1 MKKRTKQW
9 LAAALS
15 AQTIAAGPVLGAD
28 PNPTKGATAE
38 VVKRTANRPVS
49 VKPGTLKG
57 TVVDPA
63 TKKPWSRVSVELVDP
78 KTGKILKKTR
88 ADKKGR
94 YDLGKLDPG
103 RYVVRVNGKVELP
116 LEVAPSASVS
126 TLNIAVPKALM
137 GKVVGGLSWTTVG
150 LVGAGVATAVAV
162 PVSLSSSSDD
172 DDDDSDAAASPS

>member
-15 AQTIAAGPVLGAD
+15 AQTIAAGPALRARAEPA
-28 PNPTKGATAE
+28 PNPTAE

-57 TVVDPA
+57 TILDPA
-63 TKKPWSRVSVELVDP
+63 TNKPWSRVSVELVDP
-78 KTGKILKKTR
+78 QTGKVLKKTR

-103 RYVVRVNGKVELP
+103 RYVVRINGRIELP
-116 LEVAPSASVS
+116 LDVAPSASVS
-126 TLNIAVPKALM
+126 ALDIAVPKALM
-137 GKVVGGLSWTTVG
+137 GKVVGAMAWTTIG
-150 LVGAGVATAVAV
+150 LIGTGVATAVAV
-162 PVSLSSSSDD
+162 PVALSSSGDGDSDD
-172 DDDDSDAAASPS
+172 PAEALSPS